1 MFFETTDISILDL
14 STVENISY
22 NFFRSGRANGR
33 RFHSLSFRIDTDVVL
48 ETEHG
53 KVWTKP
59 GDIVFMPAFCGYSV
73 AGNKDKFIVVHFDE
87 FNTPEE
93 AIKYQNYIIRMNS
106 EEVHRLPKDT
116 YYYKDLIGSTVYLE
130 NGNKYGEVIS
140 VTNNGKQDL
149 LRIKMVNN
157 KETLIVF
164 VNALIKEVDI
174 KNKSI
179 ILNDI
184 EGL

>member
-1 MFFETTDISILDL
+1 
-14 STVENISY
+14 
-22 NFFRSGRANGR
+22 
-33 RFHSLSFRIDTDVVL
+33 
-48 ETEHG
+48 
-53 KVWTKP
+53 
-59 GDIVFMPAFCGYSV
+59 
-73 AGNKDKFIVVHFDE
+73 
-87 FNTPEE
+87 
-93 AIKYQNYIIRMNS
+93 MNS
-106 EEVHRLPKDT
+106 DEVHSLPKDT

-140 VTNNGKQDL
+140 VSNNGKQDL
-149 LRIKMVNN
+149 LRIKLINN

>member
-1 MFFETTDISILDL
+1 
-14 STVENISY
+14 
-22 NFFRSGRANGR
+22 
-33 RFHSLSFRIDTDVVL
+33 
-48 ETEHG
+48 
-53 KVWTKP
+53 
-59 GDIVFMPAFCGYSV
+59 
-73 AGNKDKFIVVHFDE
+73 
-87 FNTPEE
+87 
-93 AIKYQNYIIRMNS
+93 MNS

-130 NGNKYGEVIS
+130 NGDKYGEVIS

-149 LRIKMVNN
+149 LRIKMANN

-164 VNALIKEVDI
+164 VNALIKEVDF